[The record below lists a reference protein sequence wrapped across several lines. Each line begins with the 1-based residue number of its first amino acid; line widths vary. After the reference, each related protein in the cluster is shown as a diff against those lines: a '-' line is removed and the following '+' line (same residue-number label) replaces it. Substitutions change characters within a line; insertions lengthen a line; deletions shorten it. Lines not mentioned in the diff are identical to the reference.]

1 MSDYRVTSDR
11 AGRLAHL
18 QTGAPM
24 VASTREV
31 ISKEK
36 EPALHPVR
44 DIALLYSVADAAR
57 LLGIGKSTLWGM
69 ISRGEISTRK
79 IGMRTLIHRQ
89 TLERF
94 AGVTQETR

>member
-1 MSDYRVTSDR
+1 MSDYRLTSDDACR
-11 AGRLAHL
+11 PALMQIGAP
-18 QTGAPM
+18 TGA
-24 VASTREV
+24 AIKKV

-44 DIALLYSVADAAR
+44 DAALLYSVADAAR

-79 IGMRTLIHRQ
+79 IGRRTLIRRQ

-94 AGVTQETR
+94 AGISQEAD

>member
-1 MSDYRVTSDR
+1 MSAYPSED
-11 AGRLAHL
+11 ACLADL
-18 QTGAPM
+18 QIGAPT
-24 VASTREV
+24 VASTREI

-36 EPALHPVR
+36 RPALHPVR
-44 DIALLYSVADAAR
+44 DAALLYSVADAAR

-79 IGMRTLIHRQ
+79 IGRRTLIRRQ

-94 AGVTQETR
+94 AGVTQETD

>member
-1 MSDYRVTSDR
+1 MSDYRVNDS

-18 QTGAPM
+18 QAGAPT
-24 VASTREV
+24 VASTRE
-31 ISKEK
+31 ISSKKK

-44 DIALLYSVADAAR
+44 DAALLYSVADAAR

-69 ISRGEISTRK
+69 ISRGEIGTRK
-79 IGMRTLIHRQ
+79 IGRRTLILRQ

-94 AGVTQETR
+94 AGITQEAD